1 MDGYKIASAT
11 TWTPQKFPVPYRLE
25 LDAAPF
31 DSTQPLFTLKDRID
45 FVFRAK
51 TWNRCPIVYIGVYNS
66 HPEDGPVNYSIRMR
80 DIPYMS
86 TYTPKIKIISQLFD
100 RALKGIDA

>member
-1 MDGYKIASAT
+1 MDGLKIARAT
-11 TWTPQKFPVPYRLE
+11 TWTPLKGPE
-25 LDAAPF
+25 LDAAEF
-31 DSTQPLFTLKDRID
+31 DDTESLIEDRID

-66 HPEDGPVNYSIRMR
+66 NPEDGPVNYSIRMR

-86 TYTPKIKIISQLFD
+86 TYTP
-100 RALKGIDA
+100 